1 MPGQIQLQLSSYV
14 HPCTN
19 ETHPPACLQDLIP
32 TLAGI
37 YDYMHPTR
45 TSQSRDK
52 SCRCAGECV
61 SFVYECS
68 YVYPAATVFDQAYVV
83 SIGNAGW

>member
-1 MPGQIQLQLSSYV
+1 MCLVKYNCNCMGSYV

-32 TLAGI
+32 ILAGI
-37 YDYMHPTR
+37 YSYMHSIHI
-45 TSQSRDK
+45 SQVGIK

-61 SFVYECS
+61 SFVHGCM
-68 YVYPAATVFDQAYVV
+68 
-83 SIGNAGW
+83 